1 MNRDVIHHADEPPPA
16 ESRPLLKPVMEN
28 GTRIGTLPSLNEV
41 RSFHADRMRE
51 LPDDLRGVRPSDSY
65 QVDVSETLRA
75 LAKGVQGRLG
85 SAAAFTSHNP
95 PNPDSD
101 NNLHPQTN
109 PSRKS
114 CL

>member
-1 MNRDVIHHADEPPPA
+1 MLSIFNADDPPLA

-28 GTRIGTLPSLNEV
+28 GIRTHTLPSLDEV

-51 LPDDLRGVRPSDSY
+51 LPDELRGVRPSGSY
-65 QVDVSETLRA
+65 QVDISETLRA

-109 PSRKS
+109 PS
-114 CL
+114 